1 MASCNV
7 DSSPFHSYALE
18 VGWGDKGERL
28 LNFLRIYICIK
39 QKKNLLCK
47 NYIENLKIMIKKA
60 SIFKKCKF

>member
-18 VGWGDKGERL
+18 VGWGDKGKRL
-28 LNFLRIYICIK
+28 LNFKRIYK
-39 QKKNLLCK
+39 AKKKNLLCK
-47 NYIENLKIMIKKA
+47 NYIENLRIKKA

>member
-28 LNFLRIYICIK
+28 LNFKRIYK
-39 QKKNLLCK
+39 AKKKSSLQELYRKFK
-47 NYIENLKIMIKKA
+47 N
-60 SIFKKCKF
+60 